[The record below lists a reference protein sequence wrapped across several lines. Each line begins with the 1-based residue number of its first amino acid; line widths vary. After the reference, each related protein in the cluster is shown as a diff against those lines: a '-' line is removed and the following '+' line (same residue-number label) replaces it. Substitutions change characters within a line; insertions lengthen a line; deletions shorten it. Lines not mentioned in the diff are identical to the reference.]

1 VKRLVA
7 SMLDRLNSYTCEE
20 LIPWAAPIPCFGNLR
35 EATIATLGINPSNR
49 EFMDENGNELVGNQ
63 RRFHTLKSLE
73 LQRWSQAGAGEID
86 RILESCNE
94 YFFRNPYG
102 AWFNRLNPIV
112 GATGRSYY
120 DRLFPACHID
130 LLPFATDSKWGSLSL
145 TRRRQILRDN
155 SDLLLQLIQASNL
168 KLVILNGQSVVS
180 EFTAVTG
187 VALEAE
193 EMPDWAL
200 PRASGD
206 HVMGIAYSGIC
217 EKIGGKALARPFR
230 VLGFNHNIQSSF
242 GVTGE
247 AVRNIAQWVKAQ
259 DQEIEYA

>member
-1 VKRLVA
+1 VKGLVA
-7 SMLDRLNSYTCEE
+7 SMLNRLKSYTCEE
-20 LIPWAAPIPCFGNLR
+20 LIPWAAPIPCFGNIQK
-35 EATIATLGINPSNR
+35 ATTATLGINPSNR
-49 EFMDENGNELVGNQ
+49 EFVNENGHELVGNQ

-73 LQRWSQAGAGEID
+73 LQNWSQAGAGDID
-86 RILESCNE
+86 QILESCSE
-94 YFFRNPYG
+94 YFFRNPYST
-102 AWFNRLNPIV
+102 WFNRLNPIV
-112 GATGRSYY
+112 AATGRSYY

-155 SDLLLQLIQASNL
+155 SDLLLEVIQASSL
-168 KLVILNGQSVVS
+168 KLIILNGQSVVS
-180 EFTAVTG
+180 EFMAVTR
-187 VALEAE
+187 VSLEAE
-193 EMPDWAL
+193 EMPNWAL

-206 HVMGIAYSGIC
+206 HVVGVAYSGVC
-217 EKIGGKALARPFR
+217 EKIDGRTLARPLK

-247 AVRNIAQWVKAQ
+247 AVRNIAQWVNAQ